1 MYAGAYGKQNRGK
14 SNRKDFMKDTIY
26 MLAFVV
32 SVSLVSCLNLTSCSS
47 RSSDTASQAT
57 APVQAAAP
65 QSQAQPDVNTQKKE
79 AEQQARPEIEKQ
91 RQQAQQDAE
100 KNLDKEAIAAI
111 EETNKAVSAIAANKP
126 DEARA
131 AIERATGKINILVA
145 RNPATALIP
154 VGVQVEVID
163 AAPQDSKAIL
173 QLAQDASKAVEAKD
187 YPAARVLLYGL
198 TSEIRVRT
206 YNLPLATYPLALT
219 EAARLLDQQKTQDAN
234 TVLLTALNT
243 LAIIDRVTPLPLV
256 LARAA
261 IDQAREQSQKDKAA
275 AQTLLETAK
284 KQLERSKELGYAGRD
299 PEYTALNSDIS
310 NLEKQLKGSE
320 DATSVFAELEDR
332 FSAFLKQQSDR
343 ERR

>member
-1 MYAGAYGKQNRGK
+1 
-14 SNRKDFMKDTIY
+14 MKDTISVLTLLVTLTVVLCLS
-26 MLAFVV
+26 LA
-32 SVSLVSCLNLTSCSS
+32 SCSS
-47 RSSDTASQAT
+47 ARYNTSTA
-57 APVQAAAP
+57 AAAP
-65 QSQAQPDVNTQKKE
+65 AQPTTQSQTQPDLDKQRRD

-91 RQQAQQDAE
+91 RQQAQQEAE
-100 KNLDKEAIAAI
+100 KNLDQEAIAAV
-111 EETNKAVSAIAANKP
+111 EETNKAVSAIAANKI
-126 DEARA
+126 DEAHA

-145 RNPATALIP
+145 RNPTTALIP
-154 VGVQVEVID
+154 VSLQVVVID

-173 QLAQDASKAVEAKD
+173 QLASDASKAVDAKD
-187 YPAARVLLYGL
+187 FPAARILLYGL

-206 YNLPLATYPLALT
+206 YNLPLASYPLALT
-219 EAARLLDQQKTQDAN
+219 EAARLLDQQKTQEAN

-243 LAIIDRVTPLPLV
+243 LAVVDHVTPLPLV

-261 IDQAREQSQKDKAA
+261 IDQAKEQSQKDKAT

-310 NLEKQLKGSE
+310 SLEKQLKGSE
-320 DATSVFAELEDR
+320 DATSVFAKLEDR
-332 FSAFLKQQSDR
+332 FSAFLKRQSER